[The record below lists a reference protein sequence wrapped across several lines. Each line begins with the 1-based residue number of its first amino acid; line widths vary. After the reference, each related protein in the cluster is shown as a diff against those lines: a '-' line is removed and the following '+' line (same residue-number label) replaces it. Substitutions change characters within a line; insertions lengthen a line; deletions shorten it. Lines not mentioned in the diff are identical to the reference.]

1 MSLKL
6 SERCDRMTMGFIIFL
21 IVFAVC
27 FVGIFMKIDTMKT
40 NNTVLRTKILTSNPR
55 HTGRMNGMFYIET
68 TFMVYYKDGTHKA
81 KTIKNGTPEY
91 DLYMSKLEA

>member
-1 MSLKL
+1 MSL
-6 SERCDRMTMGFIIFL
+6 GFMIFL
-21 IVFAVC
+21 IAFGVC
-27 FVGIFMKIDTMKT
+27 FVVILMKIDTTKM